1 MFVIGKILTMAM
13 MPTPLL
19 VEILLI
25 GLLLR
30 RFLFGRMLVTL
41 AATVFAICL
50 IFPVDQWAVRPIE
63 DRFPQVRTPPE
74 HVDGIIVLGGS
85 IDDLTS
91 EDRQTPVTGAA
102 GDRLTTFVALAR
114 RYPDARLVFTGGS
127 GDIEQGV
134 TNEAKWVRILF
145 ESLGLP
151 DERVIY
157 ENRSRTTHENAT
169 DSFALVH
176 PKPDETWILITSAS
190 HMPRSVGVFRKAGWR
205 VIPWPVGYVSRDHLT
220 TYSLVSGNRFATLDW
235 AAHEWIGMVTY
246 RLRGWTD
253 TVFPKPEAFTGH

>member
-1 MFVIGKILTMAM
+1 MFIIGKILTMIM
-13 MPTPLL
+13 MPTALL

-30 RFLFGRMLVTL
+30 RFLFGRALVTF
-41 AATVFAICL
+41 AAAAFAICL
-50 IFPVDQWAVRPIE
+50 FFPVDQWAIRPIE

-85 IDDLTS
+85 IDCLTS
-91 EDRQTPVTGAA
+91 QDRQTPVTGAA

-114 RYPDARLVFTGGS
+114 RYPDAKLVFTGGS
-127 GDIEQGV
+127 GDIEQGI
-134 TNEAKWVRILF
+134 TNEAKWVRLIF
-145 ESLGLP
+145 ESLGLS
-151 DERVIY
+151 DDRVIY
-157 ENRSRTTHENAT
+157 ENRSRTTRENAT

-176 PKPDETWILITSAS
+176 PKPDETWILVTSAS

-205 VIPWPVGYVSRDHLT
+205 VLPWPVGYVSRDHIHN
-220 TYSLVSGNRFATLDW
+220 YSLSLGNRFAILDW
-235 AAHEWIGMVTY
+235 AAHEWIGMAAY

-253 TVFPKPEAFTGH
+253 TFFPKPEKTD